1 MAYLFFGAMDSMSAY
16 WVSRKYFDFN

>member
-1 MAYLFFGAMDSMSAY
+1 MAYLFFGAVGSMSAY